1 MRYPTVF
8 LFAMALPASA
18 TAHVGPHAGMSL
30 VESIEHLLGPQHVIG
45 LAGAVAAAA
54 VLAFGG
60 LRRDRDTRRSK
71 SSGKERRP

>member
-1 MRYPTVF
+1 
-8 LFAMALPASA
+8 
-18 TAHVGPHAGMSL
+18 MSL
-30 VESIEHLLGPQHVIG
+30 VESIEHLLGPHHVIG

-71 SSGKERRP
+71 SSGKDRSP